1 MIKRRDRGGESTSHE
16 FEELTR
22 RVAELERDNDALR
35 RDLAEHSRL
44 VEERERLFEMFEKE
58 RSQLAR
64 VFMKAPAFIAT
75 VRGPEH
81 VFEMANP
88 AYEQLVGFR
97 DILGKRV
104 REALPEVS
112 GQGFFELLDQV
123 YRTGEPYVG
132 NEIPIQLQ
140 REDGRPPEARYV
152 NFVYQPLV
160 ENDGQ
165 VSGIF
170 VHGFDVTEQVRAR
183 QRMEELIKERERAEE
198 ALREADRRKN
208 EFLAMLG
215 HELRNPL
222 APVRNAVYIMRQPD
236 VPPAELAR
244 ARDIVDRQISHLARL
259 VDDLLDLSR
268 ISRGKILLRK
278 ERLDLVELVRA
289 AAEDQRSNLEENG
302 LVLEVELPRE
312 PLWVTG
318 DPTRLSQVVGNLL
331 HNAGKFTDAGGHV
344 RLELR
349 PDQGRHAE
357 LVVRDTGIGM
367 EPWMVERL
375 FEAFSQADRS
385 LDRSQG
391 GLGLGLALV
400 KGLIDLHGGE
410 VHASSAG
417 LGRGAEFVLRL
428 PVEPPEE
435 EKDMEEPGI
444 PVAGGGSRRILVI
457 EDNQDAAESMRLL
470 LELVGHT
477 VAVAFDG
484 PQGLAAAQRFQPEV
498 VLCDIGLPG
507 SMDGYAVARTLRSDG
522 VPGPMTLIALT
533 GYGQEEDQLKAREAG
548 FDIHLTKPVDPA
560 ALQKLLAELPGRR

>member
-1 MIKRRDRGGESTSHE
+1 MGRGSTAHE
-16 FEELTR
+16 TEALRR
-22 RVAELERDNDALR
+22 RVSELERENDALR
-35 RDLAEHSRL
+35 RELAEHGRL
-44 VEERERLFEMFEKE
+44 GEERERLFETFERE
-58 RSQLAR
+58 RSRLAR

-75 VRGPEH
+75 LRGPEH

-97 DILGKRV
+97 DILGKPV

-123 YRTGEPYVG
+123 YATGEPYVG
-132 NEIPIQLQ
+132 NEIPIYLGG
-140 REDGRPPEARYV
+140 EEGGPPEVRYV
-152 NFVYQPLV
+152 NFVYQPLA
-160 ENDGQ
+160 EHDGS

-183 QRMEELIKERERAEE
+183 QRMEELVKERERAEE

-222 APVRNAVYIMRQPD
+222 APVRNAIYILRQPG
-236 VPPAELAR
+236 VPQEERAR
-244 ARDIVDRQISHLARL
+244 ARDIVDRQIAHLTRL

-268 ISRGKILLRK
+268 ISRGKILLRR
-278 ERLDLVELVRA
+278 ERLDLVALVRA
-289 AAEDQRSNLEENG
+289 ATEDHRASLEANG
-302 LVLEVELPRE
+302 LALEVVLPQQ
-312 PLWVTG
+312 PLWTMG

-344 RLELR
+344 QVELKAEGL
-349 PDQGRHAE
+349 QAE
-357 LVVRDTGIGM
+357 LAVRDTGIGM

-410 VHASSAG
+410 VHASSLG
-417 LGRGAEFVLRL
+417 LGRGTELLIRL
-428 PVEPPEE
+428 PIELPEKE
-435 EKDMEEPGI
+435 MEMQGTGTADL
-444 PVAGGGSRRILVI
+444 AGGHRRILVI
-457 EDNQDAAESMRLL
+457 EDNHDAAESMQLL
-470 LELVGHT
+470 LELSGHT
-477 VAVAFDG
+477 VTVAFDG
-484 PQGLAAAQRFQPEV
+484 PGGLEAAKRFQPEV

-507 SMDGYAVARTLRSDG
+507 AMDGYAVARSLRSDG
-522 VPGPMTLIALT
+522 VPGLVTLIALT
-533 GYGQEEDQLKAREAG
+533 GYGQDEDQARAREAG
-548 FDIHLTKPVDPA
+548 FDIHLTKPVDPV
-560 ALQKLLAELPGRR
+560 ALQKLLGELPGRG